1 MLRRMCGATLW
12 DAAFNKVVEYCTGS
26 GCRRAFVLK
35 YFGESVASALCGCTC
50 DTCKSPKK
58 LQKKLE
64 ELRDKRAESRAGG
77 SHMARA
83 QRAGAGPGGG
93 DMALEEWKSEH
104 RLTAELP
111 EEEEDERGGGSGD
124 DAACSD
130 DSISC
135 SDDDGAVAV
144 KRKKLK
150 HKQPIRKVAASGQS
164 DPEAIFAVS
173 LLSW

>member
-1 MLRRMCGATLW
+1 MARRFWG
-12 DAAFNKVVEYCTGS
+12 AAFNKVVEYCTGS
-26 GCRRAFVLK
+26 GCRRAFVLR
-35 YFGESVASALCGCTC
+35 YFGESNSSALCGCTC
-50 DTCKSPKK
+50 DACKSPKK
-58 LQKKLE
+58 LKKKLE
-64 ELRDKRAESRAGG
+64 ELRDQRAESRAGG

-83 QRAGAGPGGG
+83 QRAGVGPGCG

-111 EEEEDERGGGSGD
+111 EEEGDDERGSGSGD

-164 DPEAIFAVS
+164 DPDAIFAVGWFS
-173 LLSW
+173 Q